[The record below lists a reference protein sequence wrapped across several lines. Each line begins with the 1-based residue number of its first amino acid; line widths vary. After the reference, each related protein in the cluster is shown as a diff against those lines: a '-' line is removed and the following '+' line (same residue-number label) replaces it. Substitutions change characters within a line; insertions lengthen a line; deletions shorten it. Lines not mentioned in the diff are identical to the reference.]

1 MYLLNFS
8 AHTLKH
14 QVAFYKLWKFH
25 FDRFKPERILAR
37 YLRKFGQILI
47 CEKKA
52 TEGFA
57 ANAGLFVCLS
67 HSFWQSK
74 QYPFSMFTLTNH
86 TWAGKLGSRWHA
98 EDNTNNNNMAICCA
112 FNILVHKKPTAT
124 LVFQI
129 SICDANWKKKGKPKN
144 ASQRNSNSKKGKR
157 GESVAAKTPEGETP
171 QDALTMWFP
180 WGSWNGTRE
189 IHWVG
194 FTLLKVGKLAVW

>member
-8 AHTLKH
+8 THTLKH
-14 QVAFYKLWKFH
+14 QVTFYKLWKFH
-25 FDRFKPERILAR
+25 FNRFKPERILAY

-52 TEGFA
+52 TEDFA

-74 QYPFSMFTLTNH
+74 QYPL
-86 TWAGKLGSRWHA
+86 HA
-98 EDNTNNNNMAICCA
+98 EDNINNNNVAICCT
-112 FNILVHKKPTAT
+112 FNILVHKKHTAT

-129 SICDANWKKKGKPKN
+129 SLCDANWKKNGKTEERITKEFKFKEGQMGGICGGKGE
-144 ASQRNSNSKKGKR
+144 A
-157 GESVAAKTPEGETP
+157 P

-180 WGSWNGTRE
+180 WGSWNGIHE